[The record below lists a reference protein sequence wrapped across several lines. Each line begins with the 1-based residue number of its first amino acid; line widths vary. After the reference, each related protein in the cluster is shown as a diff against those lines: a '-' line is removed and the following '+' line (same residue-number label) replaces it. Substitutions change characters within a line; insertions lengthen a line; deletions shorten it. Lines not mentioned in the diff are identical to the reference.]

1 MMKVKIDKNCNMM
14 VSLYLLIFLF
24 SLFSSSCDNF
34 FIQKIVD
41 PRTANFESNGGSS
54 VESQTVFRDQPVKR
68 PSNPSKI
75 DHTFAAWYRDN
86 NTFEQEWDFADIPN
100 ADITLYAKWIVNK
113 TVTGIAIKT
122 PQTKM
127 SYAHGETLNLSG
139 LEVTLTYDD
148 STTDDVAFNNFA
160 SRGITASPVHGTVLS
175 RSTHNNSPVT
185 ITYGSFT
192 QTTGNLTV
200 GPRVITFT
208 VNAIPAQAY
217 TGSAITPT
225 VIVRDG
231 ATILTL
237 DTDYTVSY
245 IGNTNAGN
253 ASVSIT
259 GINNYAGSTG
269 SATFVISNAFI
280 TSAAI
285 TVMSPVKGGTPVT
298 TAGGTGNFTVGTV
311 SWSPNNN
318 PFAGG
323 TVYTASVTLTANANY
338 AFAALTGA
346 NATINGI
353 NAAVSNNTGNT
364 VTLSHTF
371 AATETKA
378 VTGITIKTQ
387 PTKLT
392 YTHGEALNLLELVVT
407 LSHDDTTTEDVA
419 LSAFA
424 SKNISVSPAN
434 GVTLSHSTHNDSL
447 VTVTYGSFT
456 QTIALTVNP
465 RVITFNVS
473 SIGAQNYTGSTHEP
487 TVTVRDGT
495 TTILTENTDYTV
507 SYTNN
512 TNAGT
517 ATVTVTGA
525 GNYAGSTGIT
535 TFTINKIN
543 PTVTWPTGLTV
554 TYGQTLSAI
563 TLPGNTGG
571 TAGLFSWTEDG
582 TTVVGNVGTRTHN
595 MTFTPTDAAN
605 YNTLT
610 QNVNITVNKATGA
623 AVSAPT
629 AETVNV
635 TSVTLNT
642 ITIPDQNVEFA
653 YNTTNTAPTSGWQ
666 TNRTFSSLTGGTTYY
681 FFARSAENSN
691 FNAGAAST
699 GTAITTTQNI
709 GITVTID
716 ASELEEKAPA
726 LENTL
731 ILSRT
736 ASGGYQK
743 TASVAITGT
752 YQSINWEIFGP
763 TSVSGTTSPI
773 TLNAEDVR
781 YNSLGYHT
789 VTVTVTV
796 NGMPYPYQANFR
808 FRIVE

>member
-1 MMKVKIDKNCNMM
+1 MKVKIDKNCSMI
-14 VSLYLLIFLF
+14 VYLLIFLF
-24 SLFSSSCDNF
+24 SFFSFSCDNPL
-34 FIQKIVD
+34 IQEIVGAK
-41 PRTANFESNGGSS
+41 TANFESNGGSS
-54 VESQTVFRDQPVKR
+54 VESQTVFRDQPVKK

-75 DHTFAAWYRDN
+75 DHTFAAWYCDN
-86 NTFEQEWDFADIPN
+86 NTFEQEWDFAAIPN
-100 ADITLYAKWIVNK
+100 ADITLYAKWIVDK

-127 SYAHGETLNLSG
+127 SYAHGETLDLSG
-139 LEVTLTYDD
+139 LAVTLTYDD
-148 STTDDVAFNNFA
+148 ATTADVAFSNFA
-160 SRGITASPVHGTVLS
+160 SRGITTSPAHGTVLS

-185 ITYGSFT
+185 VTYGSFAPL
-192 QTTGNLTV
+192 TTNNLTV
-200 GPRVITFT
+200 NPKVMTFT
-208 VNAIPAQAY
+208 VDSIPTQPY
-217 TGSAITPT
+217 TGSAITPSVT
-225 VIVRDG
+225 VRDG
-231 ATILTL
+231 ATTLTL
-237 DTDYTVSY
+237 TTDYTVAY
-245 IGNTNAGN
+245 TNNTNAGTAN
-253 ASVSIT
+253 VTVS
-259 GINNYAGSTG
+259 GAGNYAGSSGT
-269 SATFVISNAFI
+269 ATFVISNAFI

-285 TVMSPVKGGTPVT
+285 TVTSPVKGGTPVT

-392 YTHGEALNLLELVVT
+392 YTHGEALNLSGLVVT

-434 GVTLSHSTHNDSL
+434 GVTLSHSTHDGSS

-473 SIGAQNYTGSTHEP
+473 AIAAQNYTGSAITP

-495 TTILTENTDYTV
+495 TTLTLTTDYTV
-507 SYTNN
+507 TYTNN

-517 ATVTVTGA
+517 ATVTVSGA
-525 GNYAGSTGIT
+525 GNYAGSTGST

-543 PTVTWPTGLTV
+543 PTVTWPTGLTA

-571 TAGLFSWTEDG
+571 TAGSFSWTEDG
-582 TTVVGNVGTRTHN
+582 TTAVGNVGTRTHN

-610 QNVNITVNKATGA
+610 QNVNITVNKAEGA
-623 AVSAPT
+623 VVNAPT
-629 AETVNV
+629 AETISV
-635 TSVTLNT
+635 TSVTLNA

-666 TNRTFSSLTGGTTYY
+666 TNRTFSGLTGGTTYY

-691 FNAGAAST
+691 FNAGTPSA

-716 ASELEEKAPA
+716 ASELQEKAPT

-796 NGMPYPYQANFR
+796 NGLPYPYQTNFR